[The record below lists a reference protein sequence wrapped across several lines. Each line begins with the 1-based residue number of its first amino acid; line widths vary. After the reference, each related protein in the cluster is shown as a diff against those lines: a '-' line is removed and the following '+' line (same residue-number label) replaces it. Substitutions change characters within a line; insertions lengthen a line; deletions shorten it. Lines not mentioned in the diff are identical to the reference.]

1 MPLNKV
7 IIYQS
12 YIIIFR
18 FLKIHFLLQLYQE
31 TLSSRISPKPVVVM
45 ESGSI
50 ISCTGIH
57 SVFVYIIEVCHNTS
71 L

>member
-1 MPLNKV
+1 MSLNNM

-18 FLKIHFLLQLYQE
+18 FLKIHFQLQLYQE
-31 TLSSRISPKPVVVM
+31 TLNSRLWPSPVVVM

-57 SVFVYIIEVCHNTS
+57 FVLVYMVKVWHE
-71 L
+71 

>member
-1 MPLNKV
+1 MPLNKM
-7 IIYQS
+7 ILSQA

-31 TLSSRISPKPVVVM
+31 TLNSRIWPSPVVVM

-50 ISCTGIH
+50 ISCTGNLFCLGIYDRG
-57 SVFVYIIEVCHNTS
+57 VP
-71 L
+71 